1 MDDRFSLIPVTR
13 KNHTRQHPDVRAS
26 RNKHGDL
33 LLVFSPDFLADPDHG
48 LRPGG
53 KVLCGYDPES
63 ATLCLSP
70 APEGAAHART
80 LGRRQGFAGAAQLVL
95 PAAHVPDGIPNH
107 RHLSI
112 SLTWGQNDGGILLT
126 FLSDDGAED

>member
-1 MDDRFSLIPVTR
+1 MDDRFALIPVTR
-13 KNHTRQHPDVRAS
+13 KNHTRQRPDVRAS

-53 KVLCGYDPES
+53 KVLCGYDPKS

-70 APEGAAHART
+70 APEGTAHART
-80 LGRRQGFAGAAQLVL
+80 LGKRQGFAGAAQLVL

-112 SLTWGQNDGGILLT
+112 SLTCGQEDGGIIIA
-126 FLSDDGAED
+126 FLDDAED

>member
-1 MDDRFSLIPVTR
+1 MDDRFALIPVTR
-13 KNHTRQHPDVRAS
+13 KSHARQHPDVRAS
-26 RNKHGDL
+26 RNNHGDL
-33 LLVFSPDFLADPDHG
+33 LLVFSPDCLACPDHD

-63 ATLCLSP
+63 AALCLCP

-95 PAAHVPDGIPNH
+95 PAAHVPDGIPNR

-112 SLTWGQNDGGILLT
+112 SLTCGRDDGGIIIA
-126 FLSDDGAED
+126 FLDDAED

>member
-33 LLVFSPDFLADPDHG
+33 LLVFSPDCLACPEHD

-63 ATLCLSP
+63 AALCLCP

-80 LGRRQGFAGAAQLVL
+80 LGKRQGFAGAAQLVL
-95 PAAHVPDGIPNH
+95 PAAHVPAGIPNR

-112 SLTWGQNDGGILLT
+112 SLTCGRDGGIIIA
-126 FLSDDGAED
+126 FLDDAED